1 MERKSRVLRMTH
13 DTSRPDLS
21 RILVPRSEDSATR
34 NLRDFTFHALC
45 YLLLSV
51 SVPLHP
57 QDEVMLTLEE
67 ASRLVLKNNEKVLK
81 AQKIL
86 ERAKANL
93 RIARSVYFP
102 QVGLTGFYERR
113 KNGDLGLDTKDYL
126 SRVSLSQLIAQFGE
140 VPKDLDG
147 AQENVRISEIELER
161 AKQAVIFSLRRLW
174 HNIALTEEEIQQRS
188 AVETALQIKLKG
200 TRRKHAEKRIPILS
214 VLNTDLE
221 LAEQQLALNELRR
234 RLDIDKAEL
243 IRLTGLDALASVR
256 LPGNISD
263 DDLTLEHAVKLGLEN
278 RLVLKELTG
287 AIDRQERL
295 VKETLWH
302 RIPELDA
309 SLRYRDAHLFLNQ
322 RDRTWDT
329 SVMYDPALLESK
341 RDDATPFEEAHEA
354 DRDGWE
360 MRVNFN
366 LPLFDGGAT
375 AGHRDAE
382 RAELSRLQLELIN
395 LQKQIRVEVHRAY
408 REVANAKERMEIEDK
423 RVQIFEQRLRT
434 IERVLDEGLDLP
446 SYRGL
451 TFDDAFEAQAQF
463 TEAQRVFYRARRDY
477 AEAKENLRE
486 EMGWIE

>member
-1 MERKSRVLRMTH
+1 MERKYRLLRMTY
-13 DTSRPDLS
+13 
-21 RILVPRSEDSATR
+21 
-34 NLRDFTFHALC
+34 HALC

-51 SVPLHP
+51 SVPMFT
-57 QDEVMLTLEE
+57 QGEMTLTLEN
-67 ASRLVLKNNEKVLK
+67 ASRLVLKNNEKILK

-93 RIARSVYFP
+93 RIARSVYLP
-102 QVGLTGFYERR
+102 QLGLTSFYEQR
-113 KNGDLGLDTKDYL
+113 KNDDLGLDEKDYF
-126 SRVSLSQLIAQFGE
+126 SRVSLSQLIARFGE
-140 VPKDLDG
+140 VPEDLDQ
-147 AQENVRISEIELER
+147 AQENVRISEIELEG
-161 AKQAVIFSLRRLW
+161 AKQAVIFALRRLW

-188 AVETALQIKLKG
+188 TVETTLQAKLKG
-200 TRRKHAEKRIPILS
+200 ARRKHAEKRIPILS
-214 VLNTDLE
+214 VLNTELE

-243 IRLTGLDALASVR
+243 IRLTGLDALASVH
-256 LPGNISD
+256 LSGSILD
-263 DDLTLEHAVKLGLEN
+263 DDLTLERAVKLGLEN
-278 RLVLKELTG
+278 RLALKELTG

-322 RDRTWDT
+322 RDRTWNT
-329 SVMYDPALLESK
+329 SVMYDPALLERR

-366 LPLFDGGAT
+366 LPLFDGGET
-375 AGHRDAE
+375 EGYRDAE
-382 RAELSRLQLELIN
+382 RAELSHLQLELID
-395 LQKQIRVEVHRAY
+395 LQKQIRVEIHRAY
-408 REVANAKERMEIEDK
+408 REVANAKERMEIEGK

-486 EMGWIE
+486 VMGWIE